1 MLQLSTKEAS
11 PEEDNDV
18 NSNCLSLLL
27 CAVGDP
33 HNLGAILRSSYY
45 LGVDKV
51 FTTNCSYS
59 DLNDNLFSK
68 STAPLSPVVSKSS
81 SGVLEI
87 FQPIHVHD
95 PKYFVELKKSKGWTI
110 LGSCMENPKNML
122 GTANDKSHDFAC
134 DKSSKSNLN
143 SQMLIIGNEGFGI
156 PNTLSDLCDNWIYLK
171 PGRNIDPD
179 VDSLNVSVAT
189 ALLINSIK
197 MSMAS

>member
-1 MLQLSTKEAS
+1 
-11 PEEDNDV
+11 
-18 NSNCLSLLL
+18 
-27 CAVGDP
+27 
-33 HNLGAILRSSYY
+33 
-45 LGVDKV
+45 
-51 FTTNCSYS
+51 
-59 DLNDNLFSK
+59 
-68 STAPLSPVVSKSS
+68 
-81 SGVLEI
+81 
-87 FQPIHVHD
+87 
-95 PKYFVELKKSKGWTI
+95 
-110 LGSCMENPKNML
+110 ML